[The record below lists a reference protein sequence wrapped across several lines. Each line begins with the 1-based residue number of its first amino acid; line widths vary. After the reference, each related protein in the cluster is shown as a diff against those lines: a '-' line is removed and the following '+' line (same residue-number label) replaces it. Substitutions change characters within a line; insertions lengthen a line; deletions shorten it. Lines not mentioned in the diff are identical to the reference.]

1 MGKKGSMA
9 RFIYGKQIQNSR
21 FVGGKRKNKRIK
33 RGK

>member
-9 RFIYGKQIQNSR
+9 RFIYGKQIQGSK
-21 FVGGKRKNKRIK
+21 FVGNKRKTKRIK